1 MVTLSKYNVHDT
13 LITFMICSYE
23 VQEVSRK
30 SYEQDGELRVLLKT
44 FAREMVFILLK
55 GLTCILVMF
64 GFVAF
69 WS

>member
-1 MVTLSKYNVHDT
+1 
-13 LITFMICSYE
+13 MICSYE

-55 GLTCILVMF
+55 GLNCIIVMF